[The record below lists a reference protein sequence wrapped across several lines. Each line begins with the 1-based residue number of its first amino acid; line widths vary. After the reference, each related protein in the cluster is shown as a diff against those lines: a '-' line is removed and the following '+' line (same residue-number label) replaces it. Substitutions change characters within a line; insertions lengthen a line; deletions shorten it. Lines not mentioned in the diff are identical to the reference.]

1 MRAVRPGPSP
11 AVLLPGLTAGVS
23 EVSRFLCMK
32 FLGVLWG
39 LRLRRTDQRLAIS
52 PLFML
57 PSAQLDCVGVLIA
70 SFRSSIPSPPIPLFT
85 LRCEPRGATTQNSG
99 PSGSLLLSR
108 RDSSSPASYRFSP
121 AH

>member
-1 MRAVRPGPSP
+1 
-11 AVLLPGLTAGVS
+11 
-23 EVSRFLCMK
+23 
-32 FLGVLWG
+32 
-39 LRLRRTDQRLAIS
+39 
-52 PLFML
+52 ML

-85 LRCEPRGATTQNSG
+85 LRCEPRGTTTQNSG

-121 AH
+121 AHRDGLFTLNIVISLECSYKGPGPSCPAHSKQIVQQLRLRCGQPSDCRPRAWR